1 MSLQSLTID
10 IGLICGLLLIG
21 VLIRAKVGWA
31 QKLFMPAS
39 LIAGFLALAL
49 GPNGVGWLP
58 FSTALPEYP
67 EILIAVI
74 FGAIPLGA
82 ARVDWRAT
90 FKRVRNMW
98 TYSLLL
104 ELLMW
109 GGGVFIA
116 LIVLRNFWEIPQG
129 FGLVLGAGF
138 LGGHGT
144 AAAVGEALADLGWQ
158 EAPTLGYTAATVGL
172 LCAIVGGLL
181 ITKFH
186 ARRNNTN
193 FISDVNDLPEDLRT
207 GLVKTKDRTASG
219 LNTVSSN
226 TVDPLFFQIAVIG
239 VVVILS
245 FYAQQGLASLLA
257 GISVPLLSVA
267 FIVGLLVQQAMRAT
281 GSVGYLDKPTIDR
294 VSGTATDLT
303 VALGIASINL
313 SVAAEYLAPLI
324 ALFVFGV
331 IWAYGIFHF
340 IAPRVFHQHW
350 FENGLFGWGWSTG
363 TVAMGIALLKVV
375 DPKSEATTLEDYGI
389 AYVGIVPFE
398 VLIITF
404 GPLLVMSGFGL
415 GYIGIL
421 LGAALAL
428 FFIAKFSRW
437 LVPNGQMAQE
447 RVPAGRG
454 TSTLPGVGGSR
465 HHTH

>member
-1 MSLQSLTID
+1 MSVESLTVD
-10 IGLICGLLLIG
+10 VGLICGLLLIG
-21 VLIRAKVGWA
+21 VLIRAKVAIA

-39 LIAGFLALAL
+39 LIAGFLALAF
-49 GPNGVGWLP
+49 GPNGLGWLP
-58 FSTALPEYP
+58 FSDSISDYP

-82 ARVDWRAT
+82 AKLDWRAT

-98 TYSLLL
+98 TYSMLL

-109 GGGVFIA
+109 GGGVFIVF
-116 LIVLRNFWEIPQG
+116 LVLRHIWDVPQG
-129 FGLVLGAGF
+129 FGLILGAGF

-144 AAAVGEALADLGWQ
+144 AAAVGGALANLGWQ
-158 EAPTLGYTAATVGL
+158 EAPSLGYTAATVGV
-172 LCAIVGGLL
+172 LCAILGGLL
-181 ITKFH
+181 ITKLNV
-186 ARRNNTN
+186 RKNRTS
-193 FISDVNDLPEDLRT
+193 FISDITDLPDDLRT
-207 GLVKTKDRTASG
+207 GLVKTKDRTPSG
-219 LNTVSSN
+219 TDTVSSN
-226 TVDPLFFQIAVIG
+226 TVDPLFFQIAVLG
-239 VVVILS
+239 VVVVIS
-245 FYAQQGLASLLA
+245 YYAQELLGGLLP

-267 FIVGLLVQQAMRAT
+267 FIIGLLIQQAMRVT
-281 GSVGYLDKPTIDR
+281 GSVGYLDKRTIDR

-303 VALGIASINL
+303 VAFGIASINL
-313 SVAAEYLAPLI
+313 SIAAEYLAPLI

-375 DPKSEATTLEDYGI
+375 DPRNEATTLEDYGI
-389 AYVGIVPFE
+389 AYVGLVPFE

-415 GYIGIL
+415 AYCGVL
-421 LGAALAL
+421 LGAALIL
-428 FFIAKFSRW
+428 FLVARWSGW
-437 LVPNGQMAQE
+437 LVP
-447 RVPAGRG
+447 RG
-454 TSTLPGVGGSR
+454 ASLQRRTGWLRSD
-465 HHTH
+465 HH